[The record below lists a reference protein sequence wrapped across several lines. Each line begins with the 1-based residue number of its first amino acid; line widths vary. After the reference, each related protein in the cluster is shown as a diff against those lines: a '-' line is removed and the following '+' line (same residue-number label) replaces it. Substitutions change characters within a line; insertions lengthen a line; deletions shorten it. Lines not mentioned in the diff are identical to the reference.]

1 MALTTVSIAA
11 TGLLLSVSM
20 VASAELG
27 GVGRPT
33 SPMSLAPPAQEST
46 PAASTDAITVA
57 VFSNITGAS
66 EDEWI
71 GAGIT
76 ATLIADFAAVGPV
89 RVLGRPAPSST
100 PLVAPD
106 AARWSIDGAY
116 QRVGQRLRITAR
128 IVEVATEIV
137 VHAARVDGLMA
148 DLFALQDQLSADL
161 KRGLAGASV
170 ADATS
175 MATRAGSIAEPLNAG
190 TDSPAPAPVIPT
202 STSSSGGIEL
212 VPARLI
218 DGPPPPMPPEI
229 IARDAVGRVTARAVR
244 LQTPLRIDGQLDEDL
259 YTSVP
264 SMSDF
269 IQAEP
274 QEGEPTTEQTEAWV
288 TFDRENVY
296 ISFRCWDSHPER
308 MVANEMRRDSNN
320 VVRNDFVAFSL
331 DTYYDRRNS
340 YLFTVNAIGGR
351 MDGESTDESHYNGDW
366 NPIWHVAVGRFDGGW
381 TVETAVPFS
390 SLRYRP
396 GRAQVWGF
404 NLRRDSPSRNEVS
417 YLTPIPN
424 VLAMNGLP
432 MASLAA
438 TLVGL
443 EAPEKRRNLEIK
455 PYAISEVSGDRS
467 ATPNISN
474 DLGADVGLDV
484 KYGVTQNL
492 TAALTVNTDFAQ
504 VEADT
509 QQINLTR
516 FSLFFPEKREF
527 FLENRGLF
535 AFGGAGGFGG
545 GSTPILFHSR
555 QIGLQQG
562 QEVPIEVGGR
572 LTGRVGAFSLGVM
585 NIQTG
590 DATVSGAPATNFSVV
605 RVKKDILRRSSIGA
619 LFTRRSVST
628 RDPTGSNE
636 AYGVDGTFAFFDVL
650 TIHSYWAETRTP
662 GLDGDAVSYRTQL
675 DYNGDRYGLQLERL
689 VVGNDFNP
697 EVGFLRRSA
706 FERSFAS
713 ARFSPRPLAIAA
725 IRKLSWIGRV
735 DYITDRDR
743 VLETRELEGQ
753 FGIEFENSDRFN
765 VSVTRSYE
773 LLDRPF
779 RIAPGVTIPVGG
791 YTFRDVQASFGLGP
805 QRRFSGTLSAQHG
818 SFFSGERTSVG
829 FNGGRLEL
837 TRQFSMEPSVSFNRI
852 DLPQSRFTMR
862 LVSTRMTYTI
872 SPLMFVS
879 ALLQYNSSND
889 SLSTN
894 VRLRWEFLPGSELF
908 IVYNEQRDT
917 LALRFPEL
925 ENRAFVVK
933 INRLFQF

>member
-1 MALTTVSIAA
+1 MARTTASIAA
-11 TGLLLSVSM
+11 TSLLLSISM
-20 VASAELG
+20 VASAEPG
-27 GVGRPT
+27 GVGEPT
-33 SPMSLAPPAQEST
+33 TPKSPAQRAQDTT
-46 PAASTDAITVA
+46 PDASTNTITVA

-66 EDEWI
+66 EDAWI

-76 ATLIADFAAVGPV
+76 ATLTADFAAVGPV
-89 RVLGRPAPSST
+89 RVLGQLAPSSNA
-100 PLVAPD
+100 LVAPD
-106 AARWSIDGAY
+106 AARWAIDGAY
-116 QRVGQRLRITAR
+116 QRVGQRLRITAQ

-137 VHAARVDGLMA
+137 VHAARVDGQMS

-161 KRGLAGASV
+161 RRGLPTGSVAGA
-170 ADATS
+170 TL
-175 MATRAGSIAEPLNAG
+175 MAARARSITEPVNAG
-190 TDSPAPAPVIPT
+190 TESPPPAPVIPT
-202 STSSSGGIEL
+202 STSSSGGL
-212 VPARLI
+212 KMVPAGLI
-218 DGPPPPMPPEI
+218 DGPPPPAPPAV

-244 LQTPLRIDGQLDEDL
+244 LPSPLQIDGQLDEDV

-288 TFDRENVY
+288 TFDHEYVY

-308 MVANEMRRDSNN
+308 IVANEMRRDSSN

-340 YLFTVNAIGGR
+340 YLFVVNAIGGR
-351 MDGESTDESHYNGDW
+351 MDGESTDESQYNGDW

-381 TVETAVPFS
+381 TVETAVPFT

-443 EAPEKRRNLEIK
+443 EAPEKSRALEIK
-455 PYAISEVSGDRS
+455 PYAISEISGNRL
-467 ATPNISN
+467 ATPQISN
-474 DLGADVGLDV
+474 ALGADVGLDV

-492 TAALTVNTDFAQ
+492 TADLTVNTDFAQ

-527 FLENRGLF
+527 FLENQGLF

-555 QIGLQQG
+555 QIGLDQG

-590 DATVSGAPATNFSVV
+590 DATESGAPATNFSVV
-605 RVKKDILRRSSIGA
+605 RVKRNILRRSSIGA
-619 LFTRRSVST
+619 LFTARSVST

-650 TIHSYWAETRTP
+650 TINGYWAETRTP
-662 GLDGDAVSYRTQL
+662 ELDGDAVSYRTQL

-689 VVGNDFNP
+689 VVGKDFNP

-706 FERSFAS
+706 FERSFVS
-713 ARFSPRPLAIAA
+713 ARFSPRPMAIAA
-725 IRKLSWIGRV
+725 IRKLSWSGRV

-743 VLETRELEGQ
+743 VLETRDLEGQ
-753 FGIEFENSDRFN
+753 FGIEFESSDRFN
-765 VSVTRSYE
+765 VRVTRSYE

-779 RIAPGVTIPVGG
+779 RIAPGVSIPVGG
-791 YTFRDVQASFGLGP
+791 FTFRDVQASFGLG
-805 QRRFSGTLSAQHG
+805 QHRRFSGTLSAQHG
-818 SFFSGERTSVG
+818 SFFSGERTSLG
-829 FNGGRLEL
+829 LSGGHLEL
-837 TRQFSMEPSVSFNRI
+837 TPQFSVEPSVSYNRI
-852 DLPQSRFTMR
+852 DLPEGRFTTG
-862 LVSTRMTYTI
+862 LVSTRTTYSVT
-872 SPLMFVS
+872 PLMFVS
-879 ALLQYNSSND
+879 ALLQYNSSNN

-908 IVYNEQRDT
+908 VVYNEQRDT
-917 LALRFPEL
+917 LAINFPEL
-925 ENRAFVVK
+925 ENRALVIK

>member
-1 MALTTVSIAA
+1 MAHTTAAIAA
-11 TGLLLSVSM
+11 SSLLLSVSM
-20 VASAELG
+20 VASAEQGGAGGPQAPRSPALG
-27 GVGRPT
+27 
-33 SPMSLAPPAQEST
+33 AQDTRS
-46 PAASTDAITVA
+46 AASTVA
-57 VFSNITGAS
+57 VFSNITGS
-66 EDEWI
+66 PEDEWI
-71 GAGIT
+71 GAGIA
-76 ATLIADFAAVGPV
+76 ATLTADFAAVGPV
-89 RVLGRPAPSST
+89 LVPGRQAPPSD
-100 PLVAPD
+100 PIAGPN
-106 AARWSIDGAY
+106 AARWAISGAF

-128 IVEVATEIV
+128 VVEVATGIV
-137 VHAARVDGLMA
+137 VHAVRVDGLVS

-161 KRGLAGASV
+161 RRGFPTGSSV
-170 ADATS
+170 GTTS
-175 MATRAGSIAEPLNAG
+175 MAARAGSMTEPVRAG
-190 TDSPAPAPVIPT
+190 TASPAPAPVSPP
-202 STSSSGGIEL
+202 STSRSGEITMA
-212 VPARLI
+212 PAGFI
-218 DGPPPPMPPEI
+218 DGPPPPAPPEI
-229 IARDAVGRVTARAVR
+229 IARDAVGRITARAVR
-244 LQTPLRIDGQLDEDL
+244 LQSPLRIDGQLNEDL
-259 YTSVP
+259 YTNVQ
-264 SMSDF
+264 SMTDF

-274 QEGEPTTEQTEAWV
+274 QEGAPESERTEAWV

-296 ISFRCWDSHPER
+296 ISFRCWESHPER
-308 MVANEMRRDSNN
+308 LVANEMRRDSNN
-320 VVRNDFVAFSL
+320 VVSNDFVAFAL
-331 DTYYDRRNS
+331 DTFFDRRNS
-340 YLFTVNAIGGR
+340 YVFTVNAIGGR
-351 MDGESTDESHYNGDW
+351 MDGQVTDETQWNGDW
-366 NPIWHVAVGRFDGGW
+366 NPIWQVAVGRFAGGW
-381 TVETAVPFS
+381 TVETAVPFT

-396 GRAQVWGF
+396 GRTQVWGF
-404 NLRRDSPSRNEVS
+404 NLRRDSPSRNEIA
-417 YLTPIPN
+417 YLTPMPR
-424 VLAMNGLP
+424 AQATMGMQ

-443 EAPEKRRNLEIK
+443 EAPDAGRNLEIK
-455 PYAISEVSGDRS
+455 PYAISEVSGDRI
-467 ATPNISN
+467 ATPRMSN

-492 TAALTVNTDFAQ
+492 TADLTVNTDFAQ

-572 LTGRVGAFSLGVM
+572 LTGRVGPFSLGVM

-590 DATVSGAPATNFSVV
+590 DVTASGTSATNFSIV
-605 RVKKDILRRSSIGA
+605 RVKRDILRRSSIGA

-636 AYGVDGTFAFFDVL
+636 AYGVDGTFAFFDGL
-650 TIHSYWAETRTP
+650 TINTYWAETRTP
-662 GLDGDAVSYRTQL
+662 GLDEDAVSYRTQL
-675 DYNGDRYGLQLERL
+675 DYNGDRVGLQLERL

-713 ARFSPRPLAIAA
+713 ARFSPRPQAIAA
-725 IRKLSWIGRV
+725 IRKLSWSGRV

-753 FGIEFENSDRFN
+753 FGIEFESSDRFN
-765 VSVTRSYE
+765 ISVTRSYE
-773 LLDRPF
+773 LLDREF

-791 YTFRDVQASFGLGP
+791 YGFQDVRASFGLG
-805 QRRFSGTLSAQHG
+805 QHRRFSGTLSAQHG
-818 SFFSGERTSVG
+818 TFFSGDRTSVG
-829 FNGGRLEL
+829 FSGGRLEL
-837 TRQFSMEPSVSFNRI
+837 TPQFSVEPSVSFNRI
-852 DLPQSRFTMR
+852 ELPEGRFTTR
-862 LVSTRMTYTI
+862 LVSTRTTYTVT
-872 SPLMFVS
+872 PLMFIS

-908 IVYNEQRDT
+908 VVYNEQRDT
-917 LALRFPEL
+917 LAIRFPEI
-925 ENRAFVVK
+925 ENRALVIKV
-933 INRLFQF
+933 NRLFQF